1 MEIRTRQSDD
11 EIAPADDACTPSL
24 IDRVRF
30 EPHADKWHT
39 LVARRPLT
47 TFQST
52 LRAQLGLPL
61 DRPII
66 MSGHQCEFWHPG
78 ILAKWFAGEA
88 LARRVGGTFVWLHVD
103 QDTNDPGRIFVPA
116 IDAAERLIRQ
126 DITLV
131 PPVTDVPTGSRRA
144 VRVDLASSLAAVAA
158 THRLDPSW
166 LDGLGR
172 IADSLNHFANE
183 PTLATQ
189 FGLAS
194 QSLIPGAALATH
206 DAANPRIH
214 TITTSHLSST
224 DGFAALVAA
233 LRRDAVRA
241 VDSHNHAAARRPE
254 AGIRPLGLKVSA
266 DHPARVELPLWRV
279 RPGTPRVGVMLSHL
293 GEIPPHELR
302 PRALLMTGLARLGA
316 CDIFIHGTGGG
327 SYDRITDEWLNDW
340 LTGSTDPETIKL
352 AHALPLAPTVVCTAT
367 ARLRFD
373 GDRGGVNI
381 AEARAARHLAHRA
394 RHDPQLLGDKDAG
407 LTKRELVARIDRS
420 RDRAE
425 RAMLFQSLHAMLD
438 RSRAEH
444 ADRLTSLDHE
454 SRVLARKAAEEP
466 IVRERTWPFP
476 LYPET
481 TLRSLRRRIEDQI
494 MHDAPTGSP
503 A

>member
-1 MEIRTRQSDD
+1 MEMRTRQSDD
-11 EIAPADDACTPSL
+11 ETAPADDACTPSL
-24 IDRVRF
+24 IDSIHF
-30 EPHADKWHT
+30 EPHADEWHT

-78 ILAKWFAGEA
+78 ILAKWFAGQA
-88 LARRVGGTFVWLHVD
+88 LARRVGGAFVWLHVD
-103 QDTNDPGRIFVPA
+103 QDSNDPGRIIVPA
-116 IDAAERLIRQ
+116 IDASGRLIRQ

-131 PPVTDVPTGSRRA
+131 PPVADVPTGSRPA
-144 VRVDLASSLAAVAA
+144 VRVDLSSALDAVGAARRIDPAC
-158 THRLDPSW
+158 LDA
-166 LDGLGR
+166 LGR
-172 IADSLNHFANE
+172 VADSLNRFAGE
-183 PTLATQ
+183 PTLASQ
-189 FGLAS
+189 FGHAS
-194 QSLIPGAALATH
+194 ESLIPGATRAAP
-206 DAANPRIH
+206 DAANPHAH
-214 TITTSHLSST
+214 TITTARLSST

-241 VDSHNHAAARRPE
+241 VESHNRAAGRRPE
-254 AGIRPLGLKVSA
+254 AGIRPLGLKASA
-266 DHPARVELPLWRV
+266 DHPARAELPLWRA

-302 PRALLMTGLARLGA
+302 PRALFMTGLARLGA

-373 GDRGGVNI
+373 GDRGGVGI
-381 AEARAARHLAHRA
+381 HEARAARHLAHRA
-394 RHDPQLLGDKDAG
+394 RHDPQLLGDQTAG
-407 LTKRELVARIDRS
+407 LAKRELVARIDRS
-420 RDRAE
+420 TDRAE
-425 RAMLFQSLHAMLD
+425 RAMLFQTLHAMLE

-444 ADRLTSLDHE
+444 ADRLASLDHE

-466 IVRERTWPFP
+466 LVRERTWPFP
-476 LYPET
+476 LYPEA
-481 TLRSLRRRIEDQI
+481 TLRELRRRIEDQV

>member
-1 MEIRTRQSDD
+1 MEMGIRQSDD
-11 EIAPADDACTPSL
+11 EIAPADDACTPSH
-24 IDRVRF
+24 IDRVHF
-30 EPHADKWHT
+30 EPHADEWHT

-61 DRPII
+61 DRPIV

-103 QDTNDPGRIFVPA
+103 QDTNDPGRLIVPA
-116 IDAAERLIRQ
+116 FDNAGGLIRQ
-126 DITLV
+126 NIALV
-131 PPVTDVPTGSRRA
+131 PPVTDVPTGSRPA
-144 VRVDLASSLAAVAA
+144 ARVDLSSSLAAVGAA
-158 THRLDPSW
+158 SRFDPGW
-166 LDGLGR
+166 LAGLGR
-172 IADSLNHFANE
+172 IADSLNHFAGE

-194 QSLIPGAALATH
+194 QSLIPGATRAPL
-206 DAANPRIH
+206 DAANPRVH
-214 TITTSHLSST
+214 TVTTGHLSST

-241 VDSHNHAAARRPE
+241 VDSHNRVAARMPE

-279 RPGTPRVGVMLSHL
+279 RSGVPRVGVMLSQL
-293 GEIPPHELR
+293 AEIPPHELR

-316 CDIFIHGTGGG
+316 CDAFIHGTGGG
-327 SYDRITDEWLNDW
+327 MYDRITDEWLHDW
-340 LTGSTDPETIKL
+340 LCGSTDPETIEL
-352 AHALPLAPTVVCTAT
+352 AHALPLAPPLVCTAT
-367 ARLRFD
+367 ARLAFD
-373 GDRGGVNI
+373 SDRGGVGI

-394 RHDPQLLGDKDAG
+394 RHDPQLLGDRDAG
-407 LTKRELVARIDRS
+407 LAKRELVARIDRS
-420 RDRAE
+420 EDRAE
-425 RAMLFQSLHAMLD
+425 RAMLFQRLHALLE

-444 ADRLTSLDHE
+444 AHRLASLDHE

-466 IVRERTWPFP
+466 LVRERTWPFP
-476 LYPET
+476 LYPEA
-481 TLRSLRRRIEDQI
+481 TLWELRRRIEDQI
-494 MHDAPTGSP
+494 MHGAQTGTS